1 MTGAAEFA
9 SVGAMYRQLVRP
21 LLFRLDPEWVHHAS
35 LSALTRTPFASLLA
49 PFARREFPELR
60 RDLFGLTFPN
70 PIGLAAGFD
79 KNAEGVL
86 RWPQLGFGFME
97 LGTVTPRPQPGNP
110 RPRIFRLPTE
120 QGLINRLGFP
130 NVGVEEVAQRL
141 EKIKTSGHWPATPV
155 GMNLG
160 KNKDTALTDAGH
172 DYVACFRRT
181 RDLADYFVVNVSSPN
196 TPGLRELQQG
206 ALLDS
211 ILSPMRDEDPS
222 CARPLLIKIAP
233 DLEQAHLEA
242 IVAAVEKYK
251 LAGIVATN
259 TTINKIGLSVQEEG
273 GASGRPLTAR
283 STEII
288 RALRKLTA
296 VPIIGVGGI
305 FNATDAREK
314 FEAGANL
321 LQLYTGFVYE
331 GPLVVRRICEGLMTS
346 LPR

>member
-1 MTGAAEFA
+1 
-9 SVGAMYRQLVRP
+9 
-21 LLFRLDPEWVHHAS
+21 
-35 LSALTRTPFASLLA
+35 LTKTPFASFLA
-49 PFARREFPELR
+49 PFACREFPELR
-60 RDLFGLTFPN
+60 REFFGLTFPN

-110 RPRIFRLPTE
+110 RPRIFRLPAE

-130 NVGVEEVAQRL
+130 NVGVEDVARRL
-141 EKIKTSGHWPATPV
+141 EKIKSSGRWPATPV
-155 GMNLG
+155 GLNLG
-160 KNKDTALTDAGH
+160 KNKDTPLAEAGR

-181 RDLADYFVVNVSSPN
+181 RELADYFVINVSSPN

-211 ILSPMRDEDPS
+211 ILAPLRDEDS
-222 CARPLLIKIAP
+222 ACARPLLIKIAP
-233 DLEQAHLEA
+233 DLDPPHLEA
-242 IVAAVEKYK
+242 IVAAVEKYR

-259 TTINKIGLSVQEEG
+259 TTIDKTGLSVQEEG
-273 GASGRPLTAR
+273 GASGRSLTAR

-288 RALRKLTA
+288 RALRRLTA

-305 FNATDAREK
+305 FRAEDAREK
-314 FEAGANL
+314 LEAGADL

-331 GPLVVRRICEGLMTS
+331 GPLVVRRICEGLS
-346 LPR
+346 R

>member
-1 MTGAAEFA
+1 MTGAAESA
-9 SVGAMYRQLVRP
+9 SVRSMYRQLVRP

-35 LSALTRTPFASLLA
+35 LNALTRTPFASLLA
-49 PFARREFPELR
+49 PFARCEFPELR
-60 RDLFGLTFPN
+60 RDLFGLAFPN

-97 LGTVTPRPQPGNP
+97 LGTVTPRAQPGNP

-130 NVGVEEVAQRL
+130 NVGVEEVARRL
-141 EKIKTSGHWPATPV
+141 EKIKASGHWPATPM
-155 GMNLG
+155 GLNLG
-160 KNKDTALTDAGH
+160 KNKDTALADAGR

-181 RDLADYFVVNVSSPN
+181 RELADYFVVNVSSPN

-211 ILSPMRDEDPS
+211 ILGPMRAEDPS
-222 CARPLLIKIAP
+222 CTRPLLIKIAP

-259 TTINKIGLSVQEEG
+259 TTINKTGLSVQEEG
-273 GASGRPLTAR
+273 GASGRPLTTR

-331 GPLVVRRICEGLMTS
+331 GPLVVRQICEGLMTS

>member
-1 MTGAAEFA
+1 
-9 SVGAMYRQLVRP
+9 MYRPLARP

-35 LSALTRTPFASLLA
+35 LGALTKTPLASFLA
-49 PFARREFPELR
+49 PFACREFPSLR
-60 RDLFGLTFPN
+60 RELFGLTFPN

-97 LGTVTPRPQPGNP
+97 LGTVTPRPQPGNR

-130 NVGVEEVAQRL
+130 NVGVEEVARRL
-141 EKIKTSGHWPATPV
+141 ETIKASGRWPATPV
-155 GMNLG
+155 GLNLG
-160 KNKDTALTDAGH
+160 KNKDTPLAEAGR
-172 DYVACFRRT
+172 DYLACFRRT

-211 ILSPMRDEDPS
+211 ILGPMRDEDP
-222 CARPLLIKIAP
+222 AGMRPLLIKIAP
-233 DLEQAHLEA
+233 DLDPAHLET
-242 IVAAVEKYK
+242 IVAAVEKYR

-259 TTINKIGLSVQEEG
+259 TTIDKTGLSVQEEG

-283 STEII
+283 STDII
-288 RALRKLTA
+288 RALRRLTA

-305 FNATDAREK
+305 FNAKDAREK
-314 FEAGANL
+314 LEAGANL

-331 GPLVVRRICEGLMTS
+331 GPLVVRRICEGL
-346 LPR
+346 R